1 MVEIF
6 KITGKRI
13 TFLGII
19 FTLVGMFLLGYHI
32 IIYDLI
38 FNGKLPETGDTIVAI
53 GSIML
58 MMGPWIIRA
67 RGMVQRAVN

>member
-19 FTLVGMFLLGYHI
+19 FTLIGMFLLGYHI

-38 FNGKLPETGDTIVAI
+38 LNGKLPETGNTKVAI
-53 GSIML
+53 GSVML
-58 MMGPWIIRA
+58 MVGPWIIKA